1 MDEKRDTDDKRGTGD
16 KKDTWMRRETQMTRE
31 GEMTRETYNE
41 CWLVGVS
48 YLIRFGS
55 PISSLVGWSKLFNY
69 VLATNIKLELEI

>member
-1 MDEKRDTDDKRGTGD
+1 
-16 KKDTWMRRETQMTRE
+16 MRRETRITRE

-48 YLIRFGS
+48 YLIIVGS
-55 PISSLVGWSKLFNY
+55 QISSLVGWSKLFNY